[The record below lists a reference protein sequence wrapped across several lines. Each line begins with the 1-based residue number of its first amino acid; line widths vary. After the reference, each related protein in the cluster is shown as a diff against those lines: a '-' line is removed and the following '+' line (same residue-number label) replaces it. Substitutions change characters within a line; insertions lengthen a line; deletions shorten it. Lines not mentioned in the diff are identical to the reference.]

1 MLLTIPD
8 VLSTD
13 AARQIA
19 DRLASADWKDG
30 KETAGHLAALQKRNA
45 QLDTSD
51 PLAQQ
56 IGDLILSQLSRNPTF
71 ISATLPLR
79 ILPPM
84 LNRYA
89 ASETYG
95 DHIDNAIRTL
105 PTTQE
110 YVRTDVSATV
120 FLSDPQDYEGGEL
133 VINDTYG
140 PRPVKLPAG
149 HIVVY
154 PGTSLHRVNPVSKG
168 VRYASFFWV
177 QSMIREDAQRAL
189 LYELDSTIQAL
200 TAKGSDREEIVRLSG
215 VYHNLVRRWAQ
226 T

>member
-1 MLLTIPD
+1 MLLSIPD
-8 VLSTD
+8 IISTE
-13 AARQIA
+13 ATRQIVE
-19 DRLASADWKDG
+19 RLEKADWKDG
-30 KETAGHLAALQKRNA
+30 KGTAGHLAVLQKRNA
-45 QLDTSD
+45 QLDAAD

-56 IGDLILSQLSRNPTF
+56 IGDLVLSQLSQHPTF

-89 ASETYG
+89 QNETYG
-95 DHIDNAIRTL
+95 DHIDNAIRTI

-110 YVRTDVSATV
+110 YVRTDISATV
-120 FLSDPQDYEGGEL
+120 FLSDPEDYEGGEL

-140 PRPVKLPAG
+140 PRSVKLPAG

-168 VRYASFFWV
+168 VRYAAFFWV
-177 QSMIREDAQRAL
+177 QSMVRDDAQRAL
-189 LYELDSTIQAL
+189 LYELDGSIQAL
-200 TAKGSDREEIVRLSG
+200 TAKNADASEIIRLSG
-215 VYHNLVRRWAQ
+215 VYHNLVRRWAN

>member
-8 VLSTD
+8 ILSTD
-13 AARQIA
+13 TTKQIVE
-19 DRLASADWKDG
+19 RLEKADWKDG

-45 QLDTSD
+45 QLDPAD

-56 IGDLILSQLSRNPTF
+56 VGDMILSQLSRHPTF

-84 LNRYA
+84 LNRYTNN
-89 ASETYG
+89 ETYG
-95 DHIDNAIRTL
+95 DHIDNAIRTI

-110 YVRTDVSATV
+110 YVRTDISATL
-120 FLSDPQDYEGGEL
+120 FLSDPDEYEGGEL

-140 PRPVKLPAG
+140 ERSVKLPAG

-168 VRYASFFWV
+168 TRYAAFFWV
-177 QSMIREDAQRAL
+177 QSMIRDDVQRAL
-189 LYELDSTIQAL
+189 LYDLDGSIQAL
-200 TAKGSDREEIVRLSG
+200 TAKGADRDEIIRLSG
-215 VYHNLVRRWAQ
+215 VYHNMIRLWAN

>member
-1 MLLTIPD
+1 MLLGIPD
-8 VLSTD
+8 IISAD
-13 AARQIA
+13 AAKQIV
-19 DRLASADWKDG
+19 DRLEKADWKDG
-30 KETAGHLAALQKRNA
+30 KGTAGHLAATQKRNA
-45 QLDTSD
+45 QLDISD

-56 IGDLILSQLSRNPTF
+56 IGDLVLSQLSRHPTF

-89 ASETYG
+89 ANETYG
-95 DHIDNAIRTL
+95 DHIDNSIRTI

-110 YVRTDVSATV
+110 YVRTDISATV

-140 PRPVKLPAG
+140 SRSVKLPAG

-154 PGTSLHRVNPVSKG
+154 PGTSLHRVNPVTKG
-168 VRYASFFWV
+168 VRYAAFFWV
-177 QSMIREDAQRAL
+177 QSMIREDAQRSL
-189 LYELDSTIQAL
+189 LYELDAAIQSL
-200 TAKGSDREEIVRLSG
+200 TAKGADREEIIRLSG
-215 VYHNLVRRWAQ
+215 VYHNLIRTWAS